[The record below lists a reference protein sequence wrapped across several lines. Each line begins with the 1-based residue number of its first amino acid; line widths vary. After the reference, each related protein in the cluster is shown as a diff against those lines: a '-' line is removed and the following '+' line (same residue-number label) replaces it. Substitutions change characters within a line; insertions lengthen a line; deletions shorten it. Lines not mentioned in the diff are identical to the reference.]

1 MATLFEMTT
10 AAANLYELLTNGDI
24 DEQAFNDTLEAM
36 GAGEK
41 VEGYCKVIKQ
51 LEADA
56 EMYKAEK
63 DRMYK
68 KQQATD
74 NAIARMKNALSE
86 FMRVSD
92 TKKCKAGVFDVSLSE
107 SKAVN
112 ITDENVIPARF
123 LKEQKPTID
132 KAAIRAELMAG
143 EEIAGAELKTNT
155 GVRIK

>member
-1 MATLFEMTT
+1 MATLFEMTS

-24 DEQAFNDTLEAM
+24 DEQVFNDTLEAM

-41 VEGYCKVIKQ
+41 IESYCKVIRQ

-63 DRMYK
+63 DRLYK
-68 KQQATD
+68 KQQASE
-74 NAIARMKNALSE
+74 NAIARMKNAVTE
-86 FMRVSD
+86 FMKITD
-92 TKKCKAGVFDVSLSE
+92 IKKCQAGVFNVALSE

-112 ITDENVIPARF
+112 ITDENAIPARF
-123 LKEQKPTID
+123 LVEQAPKID

-143 EEIAGAELKTNT
+143 GEIAGAELKKNT

>member
-1 MATLFEMTT
+1 MATLFELTS

-41 VEGYCKVIKQ
+41 IENYCKVIRQ

-63 DRMYK
+63 DRLYK

-74 NAIARMKNALSE
+74 NAITRMKNALAE
-86 FMRVSD
+86 FMRVTD
-92 TKKCKAGVFDVSLSE
+92 TKKCKAGVFNVAISS

-112 ITDENVIPARF
+112 ITDEKVIPARF
-123 LKEQKPTID
+123 LVEQPPKID

-143 EEIAGAELKTNT
+143 GEIAGAELKKNE

>member
-1 MATLFEMTT
+1 MATLFEMTS
-10 AAANLYELLTNGDI
+10 AAANLYELLTSGDI
-24 DEQAFNDTLEAM
+24 DEQVFNDTLEAM
-36 GAGEK
+36 GTGEK
-41 VEGYCKVIKQ
+41 IESYCKVIRQ

-63 DRMYK
+63 DRLYK

-74 NAIARMKNALSE
+74 NAIARMKNAVAE
-86 FMRVSD
+86 FMRITD
-92 TKKCKAGVFDVSLSE
+92 QKKCKAGVFNVALSE

-112 ITDENVIPARF
+112 ITDEKSIPARF
-123 LKEQKPTID
+123 LVEQAPKID

-143 EEIAGAELKTNT
+143 GEIAGAELKANT